1 MWIKELDTLPN
12 WAPILNGSLRGL
24 NLYAY
29 IIIEFLISSELYRV
43 QWSFDY
49 LL

>member
-1 MWIKELDTLPN
+1 MPQKIFAMMWIEELDTLPN

-29 IIIEFLISSELYRV
+29 IIINWV
-43 QWSFDY
+43 FDQ
-49 LL
+49 